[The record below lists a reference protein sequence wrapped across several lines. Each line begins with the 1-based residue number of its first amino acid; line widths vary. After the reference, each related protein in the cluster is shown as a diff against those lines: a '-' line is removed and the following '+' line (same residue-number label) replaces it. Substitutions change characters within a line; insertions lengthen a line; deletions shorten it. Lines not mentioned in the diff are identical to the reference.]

1 MTTTEPIEVTLAV
14 TGVLERLGVEYLV
27 GGSLATSLHGIPRA
41 TLDVDIV
48 ADLRMTHLDPFVAA
62 LQEAFFVDADMVR
75 DAIRRRAT
83 FNILHLATMFKVD
96 VFVAGA
102 DDLLAAEL
110 ARKQRV
116 QVLEEPRADVFVA
129 SPEDMVLQ
137 KLIWYRDGGGVSDRQ
152 WGDVV
157 GVIKT
162 QGERLDR
169 DYLRLW
175 ATRKGIADLLDRVL
189 AETGGTRAHR

>member
-1 MTTTEPIEVTLAV
+1 MTTSEPLEVTLAV
-14 TGVLERLGVEYLV
+14 TSVLERLGIEYLV

-48 ADLRMTHLDPFVAA
+48 ADLRMTHLDPFVSA
-62 LQEAFFVDADMVR
+62 LQESFFVDADMVR

-102 DDLLAAEL
+102 DDLLSSEL

-116 QVLEEPRADVFVA
+116 RVLEEPQSDLFVA
-129 SPEDMVLQ
+129 SPEDMILQ
-137 KLIWYRDGGGVSDRQ
+137 KLIWYRDGGGISDRQ
-152 WGDVV
+152 WGDIV

-162 QGERLDR
+162 QGERLDMA
-169 DYLRLW
+169 YLRLW

-189 AETGGTRAHR
+189 TETGSS

>member
-1 MTTTEPIEVTLAV
+1 MPTSEPIEVTLAV
-14 TGVLERLGVEYLV
+14 TSILERLGIEYLV

-48 ADLRMTHLDPFVAA
+48 ADLRMTHLDPFVSA
-62 LQEAFFVDADMVR
+62 LQESFFVDADMVR

-102 DDLLAAEL
+102 DDLLSTEL

-116 QVLEEPRADVFVA
+116 RVLEEPQSDLFVA

-137 KLIWYRDGGGVSDRQ
+137 KLIWYRKGGGISDRQ
-152 WGDVV
+152 WGDIV
-157 GVIKT
+157 GVIET
-162 QGERLDR
+162 QGERLDMA
-169 DYLRLW
+169 YLRLW

-189 AETGGTRAHR
+189 TETGTAPP

>member
-1 MTTTEPIEVTLAV
+1 
-14 TGVLERLGVEYLV
+14 
-27 GGSLATSLHGIPRA
+27 
-41 TLDVDIV
+41 
-48 ADLRMTHLDPFVAA
+48 
-62 LQEAFFVDADMVR
+62 
-75 DAIRRRAT
+75 
-83 FNILHLATMFKVD
+83 MFKVD

-162 QGERLDR
+162 QGERLDMA
-169 DYLRLW
+169 YLRLW
-175 ATRKGIADLLDRVL
+175 ATRKGISDLLDRVL
-189 AETGGTRAHR
+189 AETAGS